1 MQTLYIDVY
10 FLINFSVDVLALYF
24 ASRLVGH
31 NLHII
36 RLLLSGTLLSLVVC
50 AYTLFWEEKI
60 YGYFLLICAYL
71 LAMKIFAANGGVWK
85 WVALS
90 LSFLLFSFMIGGVVF
105 WTYSKL
111 NILARKLNIGINN
124 GAENKNV
131 LIFSA
136 SLLVA
141 IVVINILISFLQ
153 RKKSLH
159 IAQLSFY
166 LFGKKYELDALVDSG
181 CFLIEPLSS
190 TPVFL
195 VKKGWIEEE
204 VVRRIM
210 DNSGQNDWEYKKK
223 VRLVPVQTLGKGG
236 VLVSVL
242 MDNVIIQV
250 DKKCIRMTLCMAF
263 DEEGGTY
270 GGYGALLPASVLNYV

>member
-60 YGYFLLICAYL
+60 YGYFLLIAAYL

-131 LIFSA
+131 LIFS
-136 SLLVA
+136 S
-141 IVVINILISFLQ
+141 
-153 RKKSLH
+153 
-159 IAQLSFY
+159 
-166 LFGKKYELDALVDSG
+166 
-181 CFLIEPLSS
+181 
-190 TPVFL
+190 
-195 VKKGWIEEE
+195 
-204 VVRRIM
+204 
-210 DNSGQNDWEYKKK
+210 
-223 VRLVPVQTLGKGG
+223 
-236 VLVSVL
+236 
-242 MDNVIIQV
+242 
-250 DKKCIRMTLCMAF
+250 
-263 DEEGGTY
+263 
-270 GGYGALLPASVLNYV
+270 